1 MGRFS
6 LNSSPQDDDHD
17 DNTCSQL
24 TTLFIAP
31 RADNDSLVP
40 QEPYVNTPS
49 IYIYHHQPSRDYKPR
64 RISIWWMALGAL
76 VLAHVVARFGPP
88 APPPPPS
95 DDFHDWHDFFR
106 EQGTR
111 LYQSLTALASVLPHV
126 WHWCIQNMR
135 QELSHA
141 YDEWTRL
148 PPCPLVI
155 VNHTTNWNIAGQ
167 ARAVSV
173 INDAIQ
179 AWTQQSPLVLFLS
192 GTVGTGKLELARQIG
207 QLVASTGD
215 GTCTDGVLEL
225 DAFQQQQENDLLVHD
240 IGMHAV
246 RHGAHGAVVIL
257 RHVDAMSTRHFLQ
270 VLKSLQQHQKLMF
283 VGITGIGTRS
293 IHRHLKRYKHM
304 RHIPKMQLDM
314 DIRDELDE
322 HLFSFANEPVETY
335 LHAIAPFAP
344 IGHAELQEILQLA
357 IEKISRQEQGIR
369 WKSLVITKE
378 LTEAL
383 VSPSNV
389 EYLEW
394 KDKTTGETVLVFSA
408 TGAHVLEEGS
418 PIMNTITSQIQ
429 QCLTDVAPDRVG
441 KLDFDKS
448 IGQGVVS
455 WCVGTS
461 CFETCRFS
469 ISS

>member
-1 MGRFS
+1 
-6 LNSSPQDDDHD
+6 
-17 DNTCSQL
+17 
-24 TTLFIAP
+24 
-31 RADNDSLVP
+31 
-40 QEPYVNTPS
+40 
-49 IYIYHHQPSRDYKPR
+49 
-64 RISIWWMALGAL
+64 
-76 VLAHVVARFGPP
+76 
-88 APPPPPS
+88 
-95 DDFHDWHDFFR
+95 
-106 EQGTR
+106 
-111 LYQSLTALASVLPHV
+111 
-126 WHWCIQNMR
+126 
-135 QELSHA
+135 
-141 YDEWTRL
+141 
-148 PPCPLVI
+148 
-155 VNHTTNWNIAGQ
+155 
-167 ARAVSV
+167 
-173 INDAIQ
+173 
-179 AWTQQSPLVLFLS
+179 
-192 GTVGTGKLELARQIG
+192 LELARQIG

-357 IEKISRQEQGIR
+357 IEKICRQEQGIR

-441 KLDFDKS
+441 
-448 IGQGVVS
+448 
-455 WCVGTS
+455 
-461 CFETCRFS
+461 
-469 ISS
+469 